1 MAAYQ
6 TSKFAVMGFG
16 ETLRAELAGE
26 GIGVTVLFPAG
37 MVTGHLDSSARGPA
51 RPLGRH
57 RRREDDLSEM
67 LADMPMESEDLAT
80 PEHAV
85 RNLLR
90 DLDLDVPFSVTHGTV
105 RDAYNLRRDA
115 LEAALDRMN
124 SPSPDL
130 SVIRC

>member
-16 ETLRAELAGE
+16 ETLRRELAGE

-37 MVTGHLDSSARGPA
+37 MVTGHLQSSEAA
-51 RPLGRH
+51 RPSDLVATGARD
-57 RRREDDLSEM
+57 DDLSEM

-90 DLDLDVPFSVTHGTV
+90 DLDLDVPYSVTHGTV
-105 RDAYNLRRDA
+105 RAAYNQRRDA
-115 LEAALDRMN
+115 LEAALDRMER
-124 SPSPDL
+124 S
-130 SVIRC
+130 